1 MEKNEIDAPGIVFAR
16 HLIGRFVV
24 AARWRLVFQN
34 PETERD
40 DRARNGGSELRFS
53 PAVDHARR
61 HVPEEI
67 GDARLRY
74 ARRQS
79 QTFLEQQDQAR
90 ADTRQGLCRREE
102 RIERSGSHRRI
113 RLAIG
118 RIHVLRPESRQ

>member
-1 MEKNEIDAPGIVFAR
+1 MRHLQRFAVTLDAARDEAQFSDGQLLFYEFALGVEENEVDAPGIVFAG
-16 HLIGRFVV
+16 HLVGRFVV
-24 AARWRLVFQN
+24 AARRRLVFQN

-40 DRARNGGSELRFS
+40 DRARNGGSELRFG

-90 ADTRQGLCRREE
+90 ADAR
-102 RIERSGSHRRI
+102 
-113 RLAIG
+113 
-118 RIHVLRPESRQ
+118 